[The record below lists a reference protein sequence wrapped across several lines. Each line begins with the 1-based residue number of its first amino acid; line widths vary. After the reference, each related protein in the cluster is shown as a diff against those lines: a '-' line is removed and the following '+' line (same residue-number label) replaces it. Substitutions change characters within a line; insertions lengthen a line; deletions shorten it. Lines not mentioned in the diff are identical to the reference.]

1 MALIRPMRAGMIK
14 SHVLRAN
21 VDPPSC
27 AQSIPPGPNG
37 QIWPGRAGGGACN
50 YIGGASYLKS
60 RKSTLGWYLTGAVG
74 RWPRDG
80 GRL

>member
-50 YIGGASYLKS
+50 YIGGASYLN
-60 RKSTLGWYLTGAVG
+60 GACRASARFLQVSK
-74 RWPRDG
+74 
-80 GRL
+80 